1 LKRRAGRAERKLP
14 DRRPSPIK
22 LFSQSPF
29 SLTCSSAATFSR
41 SVIASISPTLTG
53 AEEETQAKRKKERE
67 RERAPPK
74 EHDDEHTE
82 HERDRT
88 KESVSEKTSSKE
100 NGNNSLFS
108 SLSLSLLF
116 FRKPSLDP
124 FAGGSA
130 QGDGFHRPMRG
141 LTGTSLPSTSAASTM
156 PPPAWAP
163 SRSRL
168 RAFTTTQQHWRRSS
182 TVTMSLSSSSSSS
195 SGGNSQPSPHNSGGS
210 SGHGV
215 SGSGGG
221 RRKKRPGEM
230 GKKRE
235 IEEEGVKNLS
245 SLIFHFFFFLNPSL
259 FTPSEIS
266 TSSSSFLSL
275 SLTARRRCTPPPTSL
290 SSPNQQNTPPRPLRG
305 PRRDPAPALPGPA
318 RPAPG
323 HAQRRPHRDR
333 REGLRRPAVG
343 PQVSA
348 REGAVRPGG
357 AGGRGRVAR
366 EVPRGPV
373 SQPARG
379 EVKEGRGPKVKYQRA
394 EVFDSLEASESAASA
409 AAAASGSTRTASPPP
424 PGGSGRH
431 DRERERTEWQGEI
444 GRRERPTSFFLFFV
458 FLVFDFFFKSWRK
471 RQGKEKS

>member
-88 KESVSEKTSSKE
+88 KESVNEKTSSKE
-100 NGNNSLFS
+100 NRNNSLFS

-195 SGGNSQPSPHNSGGS
+195 SGGNSQPSPHNGGGS

-259 FTPSEIS
+259 H
-266 TSSSSFLSL
+266 SFGNLNLFFFFSL
-275 SLTARRRCTPPPTSL
+275 SLTHRPSPLHSAPDLSLFPQPTKHAPQA
-290 SSPNQQNTPPRPLRG
+290 SSRSSSRPRPRAPWACTTC
-305 PRRDPAPALPGPA
+305 PR
-318 RPAPG
+318 
-323 HAQRRPHRDR
+323 
-333 REGLRRPAVG
+333 
-343 PQVSA
+343 
-348 REGAVRPGG
+348 
-357 AGGRGRVAR
+357 
-366 EVPRGPV
+366 
-373 SQPARG
+373 
-379 EVKEGRGPKVKYQRA
+379 
-394 EVFDSLEASESAASA
+394 
-409 AAAASGSTRTASPPP
+409 TRTTA
-424 PGGSGRH
+424 
-431 DRERERTEWQGEI
+431 TA
-444 GRRERPTSFFLFFV
+444 
-458 FLVFDFFFKSWRK
+458 
-471 RQGKEKS
+471 